1 MAEGVPTIVL
11 AGQEYGSGSSRDWA
25 AKGPYLQG
33 VKAVIAESYERIHRS
48 NLVGMGILPLQ
59 FKSGETAD
67 SLGLNGK
74 ESFTIDTMNIVSK
87 PNIELEVK
95 TSCGKKFIAVSRL
108 DTEVELTYYQGGGIL
123 HSVLRRLLNEWNKYI
138 ELINIAKL

>member
-1 MAEGVPTIVL
+1 MAENIPTIVL

-87 PNIELEVK
+87 PNIEVEVT

-123 HSVLRRLLNEWNKYI
+123 HSVLRRLLNE
-138 ELINIAKL
+138 